1 MRKRPAWSKGVT
13 MQTRIWL
20 APFAVLIALGMQPLS
35 AQTQTRLTGTV
46 TDDTGGAIPGAQIT
60 ISNINTG
67 VTQTAETNAS
77 GSYNF
82 PFVAAGQYELICE
95 FEGFKTHS
103 RSGIVLETGTVRG
116 VDIQMQ
122 VGDVTETIEVA
133 AAAPLLET
141 ESSTVGQFI
150 ERDTVFNMPLAS
162 RRSASLVRLLGNVTY
177 RNEGGAEAL
186 PFFSMAGGRSRNQMW
201 TLDGTVIQNMSLGI
215 AQLGLNP
222 PAESLQEFKVEQ
234 SNYSAE
240 YGRAGGGF
248 IVMTTRSGTNDFHG
262 AVYEFFRNQAI
273 DTRTFF
279 ARDKA
284 PLRYNIFGASASGP
298 IAKNKTFYFANY
310 EGGRRRDGVT
320 YSSDDVPHPIE
331 LQGDFSNRAGLA
343 LQNPYGAEGELF
355 PNNTIPPIM
364 IDPLA
369 RALTALYPAPNVASD
384 ITQAPANNFVNNASN
399 ALTQDFVT
407 AKVDH
412 HFSSTD
418 SASWR
423 FQDSR
428 NPQTS
433 AAVYP
438 NDFADPR
445 AATRHN
451 HHTNITGSWIHHFS
465 PTLIQEVRV
474 NWGRRLHI
482 NRSAGRNSGKNGELG
497 IPGVNPEAFARIGVN
512 GLTNLG
518 AGNHERI
525 QTPIETWQFVDTY
538 TWIAG
543 DHQVRFGGE
552 WRFAMNVDDFNQ
564 STGGR
569 FNFGN
574 RATGV
579 GLAELLLGHVSSGQL
594 VDADILETRTD
605 YYGFF
610 IQDDWKV
617 TPSFTMNL
625 GLRWELDTPRWER
638 LDNRQSGFDP
648 NEINPVCNCPG
659 VVTFSGRDGRSKYAH
674 DFDANNLG
682 PRFGFAWEAARGFV
696 VRGGYGINYNGM
708 YARAVPFTLF
718 NGFSLNGSFT
728 SPDGGLTRAFK
739 LEDGMPEVVKE
750 PLTPAFGAVA
760 IGERP
765 RLAPDFFQWNQ
776 HNGMHQQWNLGLQK
790 ELPGNLLAEI
800 SYIGN
805 VGHNLGGAN
814 VNINQVPLVNG
825 RGPDQQ
831 SQSAR
836 RFPQFNNVF
845 HESPPWGNSAYHSM
859 NLKAEKRYSG
869 GMNFLV
875 NYTWSKFM
883 DDVEAATELG
893 GEVGNGYTHVEL
905 RHLDK
910 SLSGNDVRQRFI
922 GSIVYELPFGKG
934 RPISLANSALDAV
947 VGGWGIGLISEFR
960 SGVPFGVVENRN
972 LSNTF
977 NHAQRPNLLSSLSV
991 LSNWRDNVRA
1001 NDYFDPNIFEAPGPG
1016 GIGTSPRNLCCG
1028 PGFNGFDLS
1037 VHKWFDFTEK
1047 HRLQLRGDFYNL
1059 FNRAVFAN
1067 PELRRGR
1074 GQFGR
1079 ISSVLVGSSGR
1090 LAQVSLRMEF

>member
-1 MRKRPAWSKGVT
+1 M
-13 MQTRIWL
+13 L
-20 APFAVLIALGMQPLS
+20 ARSALLLLAATVVVSWPLA

-46 TDDTGGAIPGAQIT
+46 SDNTGSVIPGARIT
-60 ISNINTG
+60 ITNVNTG
-67 VTQTAETNAS
+67 VLQQTETNPS

-82 PFVAAGQYELICE
+82 PFVAAGQYELTCE
-95 FEGFKTHS
+95 FEGFKTYS
-103 RSGIVLETGTVRG
+103 QSGIVLETGTVRG
-116 VDIQMQ
+116 VDIEMEL
-122 VGDVTETIEVA
+122 GDVTETIEVE

-222 PAESLQEFKVEQ
+222 PAESLQEFKAEQ

-262 AVYEFFRNQAI
+262 AAYEFFRNQAI

-279 ARDKA
+279 APSKA
-284 PLRYNIFGASASGP
+284 PLRYNIFGASAGGP
-298 IAKNKTFYFANY
+298 IAKNRTFYFLNY

-320 YSSDDVPHPIE
+320 YSSDDVPHIPE
-331 LQGDFSNRAGLA
+331 VGGDFSGRAGLS
-343 LQNPYGAEGELF
+343 LMDPLSDGEVF
-355 PNNTIPPIM
+355 ANNVIPQSR
-364 IDPLA
+364 IDPLGRQFA
-369 RALTALYPAPNVASD
+369 SWYPAPNQPGD
-384 ITQAPANNFVNNASN
+384 LTKPAADNFVNNASN

-407 AKVDH
+407 VKVDH
-412 HFSSTD
+412 NFGTND
-418 SASWR
+418 RAYGR
-423 FQDSR
+423 FQWSR
-428 NPQTS
+428 NPS
-433 AAVYP
+433 VVAAVYP
-438 NDFADPR
+438 NEFADPR
-445 AATRHN
+445 AGTRDN
-451 HHTNITGSWIHHFS
+451 EHTNATGSWIHHFS
-465 PTLIQEVRV
+465 PTLIQDVRI

-482 NRSAGRNSGKNGELG
+482 NRAAGRFSGKNGELG
-497 IPGVNPEAFARIGVN
+497 VPGVNAEASARIAVN
-512 GLTNLG
+512 GLTPLG

-538 TWIAG
+538 TWIRG
-543 DHQVRFGGE
+543 NHQVKFGGE

-579 GLAELLLGHVSSGQL
+579 GLAELLLGHVGSGQL
-594 VDADILETRTD
+594 VDADILESRTD

-610 IQDDWKV
+610 IQDDWKASP
-617 TPSFTMNL
+617 TLTLNL
-625 GLRWELDTPRWER
+625 GLRWELDSPRWER
-638 LDNRQSGFDP
+638 QDNRQSGFDP
-648 NEINPVCNCPG
+648 SAINPVCNCPG

-674 DFDANNLG
+674 DFDANNFG
-682 PRFGFAWEAARGFV
+682 PRFGFAWEAQPGFV

-728 SPDGGLTRAFK
+728 SPDGGFTRAFT
-739 LEDGMPEVVKE
+739 LADGMPPVVKE
-750 PLTPAFGAVA
+750 DLTPAFGAVP
-760 IGERP
+760 IGSRP
-765 RLAPDFFQWNQ
+765 RLAPDFFQQNQ
-776 HNGMHQQWNLGLQK
+776 HNGMHQQWNLGIQRQ
-790 ELPGNLLAEI
+790 LPGNLLAEI

-814 VNINQVPLVNG
+814 VNLNMIPLVNG
-825 RGPDQQ
+825 RGPETQ
-831 SQSAR
+831 SQQAR
-836 RFPQFNNVF
+836 PFPQFNAVW
-845 HESPPWGNSAYHSM
+845 HESPAWGNSAYHSM
-859 NLKAEKRYSG
+859 NLKMEKRYSG
-869 GMNFLV
+869 GLNFLV
-875 NYTWSKFM
+875 NYTWSKFL

-893 GEVGNGYTHVEL
+893 GEIGNGYTHTSL

-910 SLSGNDVRQRFI
+910 SLSGNDVRHRFI
-922 GSIVYELPFGKG
+922 SSIVYELPFGTG
-934 RPISLANSALDAV
+934 RPMAIENAVLDAV
-947 VGGWGIGLISEFR
+947 AGGWGIGLISEFR
-960 SGVPFGVVENRN
+960 SGVPFGVVENTNR
-972 LSNTF
+972 SNTF
-977 NHAQRPNLLSSLSV
+977 AHAQRPNILGAVSRLSD
-991 LSNWRDNVRA
+991 WRSNVRG
-1001 NDYFDPNIFEAPGPG
+1001 NNYFDPALFEAPGAG
-1016 GIGTSPRNLCCG
+1016 IIGTAPRNVCCG

-1037 VHKWFDFTEK
+1037 VHKWFNFTER

-1059 FNRAVFAN
+1059 FNRPLFAN

-1074 GQFGR
+1074 GNFAR
-1079 ISSVLVGSSGR
+1079 VSNVLVGSNGR
-1090 LAQVSLRMEF
+1090 LAQISVRLEF

>member
-1 MRKRPAWSKGVT
+1 MKRQSLYAL
-13 MQTRIWL
+13 L
-20 APFAVLIALGMQPLS
+20 AAVLVLAVQPLA

-46 TDDTGGAIPGAQIT
+46 SDNTGSVIPGARIT

-67 VTQTAETNAS
+67 VSLETETNTS

-82 PFVAAGQYELICE
+82 PFVVAGQYELVCE

-103 RSGIVLETGTVRG
+103 QSGIVLETGTVRG
-116 VDIQMQ
+116 VDIEMQ
-122 VGDVTETIEVA
+122 VGDVTETIEVIS
-133 AAAPLLET
+133 AAPLLET

-201 TLDGTVIQNMSLGI
+201 MLDGTVIQNMSLGI

-222 PAESLQEFKVEQ
+222 PAESLQEFKAEQ

-240 YGRAGGGF
+240 YGRAGGGY

-262 AVYEFFRNQAI
+262 AAYEFFRNQAI

-279 ARDKA
+279 APGKA
-284 PLRYNIFGASASGP
+284 PLRYNIFGTSGGGP
-298 IAKNKTFYFANY
+298 IAKNRTFYFFNY
-310 EGGRRRDGVT
+310 EGGRRRNGVT
-320 YSSDDVPHPIE
+320 YSSDDVPHVPE
-331 LQGDFSNRAGLA
+331 VGGDFSNRAGL
-343 LQNPYGAEGELF
+343 ELRDPMSGGGVF
-355 PNNTIPPIM
+355 PDNMIPQSRM
-364 IDPLA
+364 DPLGREFA
-369 RALTALYPAPNVASD
+369 RFYPAPNQPGDLSEQSAD
-384 ITQAPANNFVNNASN
+384 NFVNNASN
-399 ALTQDFVT
+399 ALTQDFYT
-407 AKVDH
+407 GKVDH
-412 HFSSTD
+412 NFGNSD
-418 SASWR
+418 RASGR
-423 FQDSR
+423 FQFSR
-428 NPQTS
+428 NPLTVP
-433 AAVYP
+433 AVYP

-445 AATRHN
+445 AGTRAN
-451 HHTNITGSWIHHFS
+451 RHTNVTGSWIHYFS
-465 PTLIQEVRV
+465 PTLIQDVRI

-482 NRSAGRNSGKNGELG
+482 NRSAGRFSGKNGELG
-497 IPGVNPEAFARIGVN
+497 IPGVNPEASPSISVQ
-512 GLTNLG
+512 GLTRLG

-538 TWIAG
+538 TWITG
-543 DHQVRFGGE
+543 NHQIRFGGE

-579 GLAELLLGHVSSGQL
+579 GLAELLLGHVGSGQL
-594 VDADILETRTD
+594 VDADILESRTD

-610 IQDDWKV
+610 MQDDWKV
-617 TPSFTMNL
+617 SPTFTMNI

-638 LDNRQSGFDP
+638 QDNRQSGFDP
-648 NEINPVCNCPG
+648 HEMNPVCNCPG

-682 PRFGFAWEAARGFV
+682 PRFGFAWEASRGFV

-718 NGFSLNGSFT
+718 NGFSLSGSFT
-728 SPDGGLTRAFK
+728 SADGGFTRAFR
-739 LEDGMPEVVKE
+739 LMDGMPEVLRE
-750 PLTPAFGAVA
+750 DLTPALGAVP
-760 IGERP
+760 IGSRP
-765 RLAPDFFQWNQ
+765 RLAPDFFQQSQ

-790 ELPGNLLAEI
+790 ELPQNLLAEI

-814 VNINQVPLVNG
+814 VNINMIPLVGG
-825 RGPDQQ
+825 RGPERQAQ
-831 SQSAR
+831 AAR
-836 RFPQFNNVF
+836 PFPQFNAVW

-859 NLKAEKRYSG
+859 NVKAEKRYSG
-869 GMNFLV
+869 GMNFLL
-875 NYTWSKFM
+875 NYTLSKFI

-893 GEVGNGYTHVEL
+893 GEAGNGYTHIAL

-910 SLSGNDVRQRFI
+910 AISGNDVRHRFI
-922 GSIVYELPFGKG
+922 GSFVYELPFGRD
-934 RPISLANSALDAV
+934 RPIPIQSGALDALA
-947 VGGWGIGLISEFR
+947 GGWGIGLISEFR
-960 SGVPFGVVENRN
+960 SGVPFGAIENTNRM
-972 LSNTF
+972 NTF
-977 NHAQRPNLLSSLSV
+977 SHVQRPNLLGDISRV
-991 LSNWRDNVRA
+991 SNWRSNVRA
-1001 NDYFDPNIFEAPGPG
+1001 NTYFDPTVFEAPGVG
-1016 GIGTSPRNLCCG
+1016 AIGTSPRNVCCG

-1037 VHKWFDFTEK
+1037 VHKWFTFTERHK
-1047 HRLQLRGDFYNL
+1047 LQLRGDFYNL
-1059 FNRAVFAN
+1059 FNRALFAN

-1074 GQFGR
+1074 ANFGR
-1079 ISSVLVGSSGR
+1079 ISSVLIGSNGR
-1090 LAQVSLRMEF
+1090 LAQVSLRLEF

>member
-1 MRKRPAWSKGVT
+1 MKRLT
-13 MQTRIWL
+13 C
-20 APFAVLIALGMQPLS
+20 IALMAALCGLGLHTLS

-46 TDDTGGAIPGAQIT
+46 TDETGGAIPGARVT

-67 VTQTAETNAS
+67 VTQEAESNAS

-82 PFVAAGQYELICE
+82 PFVSAGQYELVCE
-95 FEGFKTHS
+95 FEGFKTYS
-103 RSGIVLETGTVRG
+103 QSGLVLETGSVRG

-122 VGDVTETIEVA
+122 IGDVTETIEVTE
-133 AAAPLLET
+133 AAPLLET

-162 RRSASLVRLLGNVTY
+162 RRSASLVRLMGNVTY
-177 RNEGGAEAL
+177 RSEGGAEAL

-222 PAESLQEFKVEQ
+222 PAESLQEFKAEQ

-248 IVMTTRSGTNDFHG
+248 IVMTTRSGTNNFHG
-262 AVYEFFRNQAI
+262 AAYEFFRNQAI

-279 ARDKA
+279 APQKA
-284 PLRYNIFGASASGP
+284 PLRYNIFGASAGGP
-298 IAKNKTFYFANY
+298 ISKNKTFFFGNY

-320 YSSDDVPHPIE
+320 YSNDDVPHPVE
-331 LQGDFSNRAGLA
+331 VGGDFSNRAGLS
-343 LQNPYGAEGELF
+343 LMNPYGSDGELF
-355 PNNTIPPIM
+355 PNNTIPQSM
-364 IDPLA
+364 IDPLG
-369 RALTALYPAPNVASD
+369 RAFAALYPAPNVTSD
-384 ITQAPANNFVNNASN
+384 ITSAPANNYVNNASN

-412 HFSSTD
+412 NFGTND
-418 SASWR
+418 RAYWR

-428 NPQTS
+428 NPQ
-433 AAVYP
+433 AIPAVFQ
-438 NDFADPR
+438 NEFADPR
-445 AATRHN
+445 AGTRQN
-451 HHTNITGSWIHHFS
+451 HHTNVTGSWIHHFS
-465 PTLIQEVRV
+465 PTLIQDIRV

-482 NRSAGRNSGKNGELG
+482 NRSAGRQSGKNGELG
-497 IPGVNPEAFARIGVN
+497 VPGVNPEAFARVAVN
-512 GLTNLG
+512 GLTQLG

-525 QTPIETWQFVDTY
+525 QTPIETWQFVDQY
-538 TWIAG
+538 TIISG
-543 DHQVRFGGE
+543 NHQIKVGGE

-574 RATGV
+574 RAAGV
-579 GLAELLLGHVSSGQL
+579 GLAELLLGHVASGQL
-594 VDADILETRTD
+594 VDAELLETRTD
-605 YYGFF
+605 FYGMFV
-610 IQDDWKV
+610 QDDWKV
-617 TPSFTMNL
+617 SPTFTLNL

-638 LDNRQSGFDP
+638 IDNRQSGFDP
-648 NEINPVCNCPG
+648 RATNPVCNCLG
-659 VVTFSGRDGRSKYAH
+659 TVTFSGRDGRSKYAH
-674 DFDANNLG
+674 NFDSNNFG

-718 NGFSLNGSFT
+718 NGFSKSGSFT
-728 SPDGGLTRAFK
+728 SPDGGVTRAFR
-739 LEDGMPEVVKE
+739 LADGMPEVVTE
-750 PLTPAFGAVA
+750 ALTPAFGAVP
-760 IGERP
+760 IGQRP

-776 HNGMHQQWNLGLQK
+776 ENGMHQQWNLGLQR

-814 VNINQVPLVNG
+814 VNINQTPLVDG
-825 RGPDQQ
+825 RGPARQ
-831 SQSAR
+831 SQTSR
-836 RFPQFNNVF
+836 PYPQFSNVF

-859 NLKAEKRYSG
+859 TVKAEKRYSG
-869 GMNFLV
+869 GLNFLT
-875 NYTWSKFM
+875 NYTWSKFI

-893 GEVGNGYTHVEL
+893 GEVGNGYTHMTL

-910 SLSGNDVRQRFI
+910 SLSGNDVRHRFI
-922 GSIVYELPFGKG
+922 GSMVYELPFGKG
-934 RPISLANSALDAV
+934 RPYSLDGAADALI
-947 VGGWGIGLISEFR
+947 GGWGIGLIAEFR

-972 LSNTF
+972 LFNTF
-977 NHAQRPNLLSSLSV
+977 SHAQRPNLLSPMAV
-991 LSNWRDNVRA
+991 QSNWRDNVRA
-1001 NDYFDPNIFEAPGPG
+1001 NNYFDPGIFESPGAG
-1016 GIGTSPRNLCCG
+1016 GVGTSPRNLCCG

-1037 VHKWFDFTEK
+1037 VHKYLNFTERY
-1047 HRLQLRGDFYNL
+1047 RLQLRGDFYNL
-1059 FNRAVFAN
+1059 FNRASFAN
-1067 PELRRGR
+1067 PELRNGR
-1074 GQFGR
+1074 GAFGR
-1079 ISSVLVGSSGR
+1079 IGSVLVGSNGR
-1090 LAQVSLRMEF
+1090 LAQISLRFEF